1 MAKVVK
7 SDEPFPERAEAR
19 RIQKDLIRDTMAK
32 ILRVVFL
39 FFAVVLALGAFL
51 VAAHEN
57 VSQDNQL
64 VKFVLDV
71 AGAIDGPF
79 SRDNGIFDFHGT
91 NGDVKDAVVNWGIAA
106 LVYLAIGR
114 YLQRLLAP
122 KSS

>member
-7 SDEPFPERAEAR
+7 SDEPFPERAQASRLENDR
-19 RIQKDLIRDTMAK
+19 IRDLMAK

-39 FFAVVLALGAFL
+39 LFSVILALGAFL
-51 VAAHEN
+51 VAAHDN
-57 VSQDNQL
+57 VSQTNDL
-64 VKFVLDV
+64 VKFILKV

-79 SRDNGIFDFHGT
+79 SRDNGIFSFHGKNAAT
-91 NGDVKDAVVNWGIAA
+91 KDAVVNWGIAA

-122 KSS
+122 RS